1 MSGPVAEDNLFNRSN
16 DAFFVRR
23 TIKML
28 LSKLDRPD
36 VTSVDRPRK
45 IQALLDYVENKELET
60 AIKV

>member
-16 DAFFVRR
+16 DALFVRR
-23 TIKML
+23 IIKML
-28 LSKLDRPD
+28 LGKLDRPD